1 MRLGFGMLVLA
12 VFTAAC
18 SEDKAARVAAEW
30 GCGPVEGINAISGDR
45 APAWI
50 LVGEV
55 TETVEAPAAITDIAC
70 NLAASG
76 EKLFVGVQDYF
87 GGATDAETRMLADL
101 EALARKGAPI
111 IVATIGGD
119 DHPYVVREKSKAE
132 KAWARALTEKVA
144 ATGARHALLFVSRA
158 DAISEPIPPSG
169 ERFAGY
175 SPMPVFLEGSVIS
188 LEVAGSPFPGASGP
202 AVRIHPRAKDGFS
215 GMLVLASLTRPA
227 IAAPSGH
234 EADPE
239 GIATAV
245 APDEATEAAREAAIE
260 QMAREAAGHL
270 NGEYTP
276 SPPISEEEREKL
288 LRDLFQSLPET
299 PE

>member
-1 MRLGFGMLVLA
+1 MRLGFGLLVLS
-12 VFTAAC
+12 VCTTAC
-18 SEDKAARVAAEW
+18 SDDRAARVAAEW
-30 GCGPVEGINAISGDR
+30 GCGPVEGIKAISGER

-50 LVGEV
+50 LVGEM

-70 NLAASG
+70 NLAAGG

-87 GGATDAETRMLADL
+87 GGATDAETKMLADL
-101 EALARKGAPI
+101 EMLARKGAPI
-111 IVATIGGD
+111 VLATIGGE
-119 DHPYVVREKSKAE
+119 DHPYAVYEKSRAE
-132 KAWARALTEKVA
+132 KAWAKALTEKVV

-188 LEVAGSPFPGASGP
+188 LEVAGSPFRGASGP

-215 GMLVLASLTRPA
+215 GVLALASLTRPA
-227 IAAPSGH
+227 IATPSGH
-234 EADPE
+234 EAEPE

-245 APDEATEAAREAAIE
+245 APEEATEATRQAEIERMAQEAV
-260 QMAREAAGHL
+260 GHL
-270 NGEYTP
+270 NGEYAP
-276 SPPISEEEREKL
+276 SPPVSEEERAKL
-288 LRDLFQSLPET
+288 LRDLFHSLPQA